1 MSVFLGQASPSKNGL
16 IHQLSGRYR
25 PPTSPLGCRTTR
37 RPTHVFAAPRAAK
50 TPVWQPRCPI
60 PKNSA
65 TKLQMALGRIPQNN
79 APEPEK
85 KASERAGAAKPAFL
99 LHATHPRLRMRRTSR
114 PSPTL
119 VNRKRPPAFRG
130 RALFI
135 PKTSPLG
142 ACPLPGRYLYW
153 LGCFAKK
160 SKRGGS
166 SRMRWRASV
175 ISPALHSS
183 SMFSKS

>member
-1 MSVFLGQASPSKNGL
+1 MEPSL
-16 IHQLSGRYR
+16 R
-25 PPTSPLGCRTTR
+25 PARQPAPPLGCRTTQRPRTFSPARVQQKRRFGSLDSATGEEQRQNSRWRSVAFRKTTLPNPRRR
-37 RPTHVFAAPRAAK
+37 RPNGPVLPNRRFCCTQSTHSCARVEP
-50 TPVWQPRCPI
+50 PVPP
-60 PKNSA
+60 
-65 TKLQMALGRIPQNN
+65 
-79 APEPEK
+79 
-85 KASERAGAAKPAFL
+85 
-99 LHATHPRLRMRRTSR
+99 H
-114 PSPTL
+114 

-135 PKTSPLG
+135 PKTSPLK
-142 ACPLPGRYLYW
+142 ARPLSGRYLYW